1 MKIFYYKVFKFKI
14 LNNYKIN
21 NIFNTT
27 TSTTEEEKL
36 SKFNFESI
44 ITIEEILTYFFNN
57 EIQLTKNNFI
67 NFYKIIHY
75 YKINETINIFRDNA
89 KFSKNIEILFNLQF
103 ITILIEGLLLFNSKG
118 NNQEILNKI
127 KKNIYQNHQNFLLL
141 CKILHNEL
149 QLKSM
154 TNIYSYKI
162 SKIILEKIKDNKCS
176 MTNDIFLIIEKNN
189 KEIENQV
196 KKIINSNKTI
206 YPFKKEISSEIFDK
220 IAHISSNNIIDYC
233 LKILEIPEQKIKEI
247 KNRTYLSIQ
256 NETNSQPVYHS
267 VKVPFLPPLKK
278 EENYLLTIVL
288 DLDETLIT
296 FEKEQQEENEECE
309 EEDEEFEEFEENE
322 NAKIILRPGLY
333 KFLDNLIKLKCE
345 LVIFTSS
352 NKKYAEKI
360 IDEIEKNKKY
370 FKKRLYRENCV
381 LIGSAYV
388 KDISK
393 LGRDLSK
400 VIIIDN
406 DLACFYLQPENGI
419 LIKPFVVNNKENDKS
434 LDNLYDIL
442 CNIIK
447 NPFKDIRIEL
457 EKYKNEIKNKIN

>member
-1 MKIFYYKVFKFKI
+1 MNSNF
-14 LNNYKIN
+14 
-21 NIFNTT
+21 NIKAID
-27 TSTTEEEKL
+27 EEKL

-57 EIQLTKNNFI
+57 EMQLTKNNFI

-75 YKINETINIFRDNA
+75 YLINERIINIFRDN
-89 KFSKNIEILFNLQF
+89 SKLSNNIEILFNLQF
-103 ITILIEGLLLFNSKG
+103 ITILIEGLFLFNSKG

-127 KKNIYQNHQNFLLL
+127 KSCIQKNHQNFLLL
-141 CKILHNEL
+141 SKLLHNEL

-162 SKIILEKIKDNKCS
+162 SKILLEKIKDNNS
-176 MTNDIFLIIEKNN
+176 FITNDIVLIIEKNN
-189 KEIENQV
+189 KEIENQI
-196 KKIINSNKTI
+196 KIIINSNTII
-206 YPFKKEISSEIFDK
+206 YPFKKEISPLSEIFDK
-220 IAHISSNNIIDYC
+220 IEYISSDNIIDYC
-233 LKILEIPEQKIKEI
+233 LKNLDIPENKINEI

-256 NETNSQPVYHS
+256 NEENSLPVHS
-267 VKVPFLPPLKK
+267 VKVPFLQPLKK
-278 EENYLLTIVL
+278 EENYSLTIVL

-296 FEKEQQEENEECE
+296 FEKEVQEENEDCE
-309 EEDEEFEEFEENE
+309 EEDEEFEENE
-322 NAKIILRPGLY
+322 NKKIIYRPGLY
-333 KFLDNLIKLKCE
+333 KFLDNLINLKCE

-352 NKKYAEKI
+352 NKNYSEKI
-360 IDEIEKNKKY
+360 IDEIENNKKY
-370 FKKRLYRENCV
+370 FKNRLYRENCV

-419 LIKPFVVNNKENDKS
+419 LIKPFIENNKENDKT

-442 CNIIK
+442 FNIIK
-447 NPFKDIRIEL
+447 NSFKDIRIEL
-457 EKYKNEIKNKIN
+457 EKYKNEIKSKIN